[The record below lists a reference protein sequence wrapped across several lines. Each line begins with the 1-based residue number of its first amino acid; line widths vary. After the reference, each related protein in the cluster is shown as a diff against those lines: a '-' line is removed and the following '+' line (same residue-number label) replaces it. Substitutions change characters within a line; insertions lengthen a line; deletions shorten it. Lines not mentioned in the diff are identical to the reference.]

1 MLVKKS
7 RIGYDV
13 NGKLE
18 LTLTVLEGKQ
28 TALSLEDK
36 EYKVTFT
43 SAKKRSLDANAY
55 FHLLI
60 NKIAK
65 IVKSSDDEVKKDMVL
80 KYGTLWKEGDTV
92 VGYKLL
98 SKINPDTIYPYCKLI
113 GEVEENGK
121 HFNKWVLYKRTSE
134 LDSKEMSHLIDMV
147 IEEAK
152 LLGIETMTPNELLKM
167 KGYGR

>member
-13 NGKLE
+13 NGRLE

-36 EYKVTFT
+36 EYKVRFT
-43 SAKKRSLDANAY
+43 NAKKRSLDANAY

-65 IVKSSDDEVKKDMVL
+65 IVKSSNDEVKKEVVL
-80 KYGTLWKEGDTV
+80 KYGTIWREGEVV

-98 SKINPDTIYPYCKLI
+98 ATINPDNIYPYCKLI

-121 HFNKWVLYKRTSE
+121 LFKKWVLYKRTSE

-152 LLGIETMTPNELLKM
+152 LLGIETMTPNELLKI
-167 KGYGR
+167 KGYGK